1 VSAAGRATPAK
12 AVLWDIDGTLALSE
26 PFHLRVLQA
35 TAREDYG
42 IELPDVFHEEMVGR
56 TAEEAFIL
64 VCERYGLEEDF
75 GRWIERKYRR
85 YVEVAPEIPSRP
97 GAVEAFRRLRGAGI
111 QQALV
116 SNSDRIVVEANIRSL
131 GLLVPRLV
139 TVTVNDVR
147 LGKPHPEPY
156 LRAAHLLG
164 VEPAACVVVED
175 SPTGARAGVAAGMR
189 VLAWPENPAFVFP
202 EAAQLVPH
210 EGDIGAALAGLGLP
224 AA

>member
-1 VSAAGRATPAK
+1 VTAIPGAPR

-26 PFHLRVLQA
+26 PFHLRVLQSI
-35 TAREDYG
+35 AREYG
-42 IELPDVFHEEMVGR
+42 IELPDEFHEEMVGR
-56 TAEEAFIL
+56 TAEESFVL
-64 VCERYGLEEDF
+64 VCERYGLKEDF

-85 YVEVAPEIPSRP
+85 YVEVAPEISSRP
-97 GAVEAFRRLRGAGI
+97 GAIEAFRRLRAAGVL
-111 QQALV
+111 QALV
-116 SNSDRIVVEANIRSL
+116 SNSDRIVVEANVRAL
-131 GLLVPRLV
+131 GLLIPRLV

-147 LGKPHPEPY
+147 LGKPNPEPY

>member
-1 VSAAGRATPAK
+1 MTAPR

-26 PFHLRVLQA
+26 PFHLRVLQS

-42 IELPDVFHEEMVGR
+42 IELPDAFHEEMVGR
-56 TAEEAFIL
+56 TAEETFIL

-97 GAVEAFRRLRGAGI
+97 GAVEAFRALRAAGVH
-111 QQALV
+111 QALV
-116 SNSDRIVVEANIRSL
+116 SNSDRIVVEANIRAL

-147 LGKPHPEPY
+147 LGKPDPEPY

-175 SPTGARAGVAAGMR
+175 SPTGARAGVAAGMH

-202 EAAQLVPH
+202 AQAQLVSH
-210 EGDIGAALAGLGLP
+210 DGDIGAALAGLGLF

>member
-1 VSAAGRATPAK
+1 MTATVAPR

-35 TAREDYG
+35 IAREYG
-42 IELPDVFHEEMVGR
+42 IELPDEFHEEMVGR
-56 TAEEAFIL
+56 TAEESFVL
-64 VCERYGLEEDF
+64 VCERYGLKEDF

-97 GAVEAFRRLRGAGI
+97 GAIEAFRRLRAAGVL
-111 QQALV
+111 QALV
-116 SNSDRIVVEANIRSL
+116 SNSDRIVVEANVRAL
-131 GLLVPRLV
+131 GLLIPRLV

-147 LGKPHPEPY
+147 LGKPNPEPY

-189 VLAWPENPAFVFP
+189 VLGWPENPHFVFP
-202 EAAQLVPH
+202 DGAIVVRH
-210 EGDIGAALAGLGLP
+210 DDIGAALADLGLP
-224 AA
+224 AAAA